1 MSDLSWWLS
10 VESASAVGKQ
20 ITTSTDELNQACE
33 HIVRLL
39 CDASALLDGGS
50 HATSAF
56 LAITAL
62 EETAKVHIGMFR
74 RSNIE
79 VKRSKDP
86 LYNHKEKHR
95 IAGSPTVAMGERL
108 QAAIGD
114 DRLRELL
121 EVMRAG
127 GLIHLREAA
136 LYVDRSNETLA
147 VPSKVISVSLA
158 RELLLLAVEAFD
170 DALVGYTNWTFEASK
185 TTDSIFERWAS
196 AALVS
201 KN

>member
-20 ITTSTDELNQACE
+20 ITTSTAELNQACE
-33 HIVRLL
+33 HIVSLL
-39 CDASALLDGGS
+39 CDASVLLDRGS

-62 EETAKVHIGMFR
+62 EEIAKIHVGMFR
-74 RSNIE
+74 HSNTE

-86 LYNHKEKHR
+86 LYKHKEKHR
-95 IAGSPTVAMGERL
+95 IAGSPTVAMGARL
-108 QAAIGD
+108 QAAIGE
-114 DRLRELL
+114 DRLRGLL
-121 EVMRAG
+121 EVMRG
-127 GLIHLREAA
+127 DGLIHLREAA
-136 LYVDRSNETLA
+136 LYVDRSNGALT
-147 VPSKVISVSLA
+147 VPSQVISVSQA

-170 DALVGYTNWTFEASK
+170 DAFVGYSNWTFEASK

-196 AALVS
+196 AALIS